1 VEWAWVAGESAPEPR
16 RITDRQRNKE
26 NELEKRPTGSRKSR
40 MAKKREWQLK
50 KKKNKYLTSKLQ
62 LSPNFRLDSV
72 VDSNYRGKCDV
83 GGFLIFE

>member
-1 VEWAWVAGESAPEPR
+1 
-16 RITDRQRNKE
+16 
-26 NELEKRPTGSRKSR
+26 
-40 MAKKREWQLK
+40 MAKKTGMAIK

-83 GGFLIFE
+83 SGFLIFE